1 VGIADA
7 PAQLAAPN
15 AAGVAMGHLHYT
27 VRDIAANRD
36 FWVRLGGTAIAVRSP
51 GDAVKFADVLVLLT
65 EGDYAGNSEASVLNH
80 IAFRVRT
87 FAEVEAAEFAIKRLE
102 AYPGVG
108 YIYTP
113 EHERVEIFENAALN
127 LTFTQEPGFNDAAA
141 QRHNRPIAVPA
152 VFHHAHLYLPDEGA
166 MAAAKAWYTKL
177 FGGIPGKR
185 SHYEAADLPG
195 VNFNFSVAP
204 RPTSPTKGRMLGHI
218 GFEVVGLEAFCR
230 RLEGM
235 GVTFDSPYSP
245 GSIGIATAF
254 LTDPWGTHLELTE
267 GLRRF

>member
-7 PAQLAAPN
+7 SIQLAAPN

-27 VRDIAANRD
+27 VRDVAANRD

-65 EGDYAGNSEASVLNH
+65 QGEYTGNSEAAVLNH

-87 FAEVEAAEFAIKRLE
+87 FAEVEAAGFTIKRLE
-102 AYPGVG
+102 AYPGVA

-113 EHERVEIFENAALN
+113 EDERVEIFENAALN

-141 QRHNRPIAVPA
+141 QRHNRPITVPA
-152 VFHHAHLYLPDEGA
+152 IFHHAHLYLPDEGTVA
-166 MAAAKAWYTKL
+166 EAKAWYTRM

-185 SHYEAADLPG
+185 STYEATDLPG
-195 VNFNFSVAP
+195 VNFNFSVRP
-204 RPTSPTKGRMLGHI
+204 PPTSPTKGRMLDHI

-235 GVTFDSPYSP
+235 GVRFDSPYSS
-245 GSIGIATAF
+245 GSSGIASAF
-254 LTDPWGTHLELTE
+254 LTDPWGTQLELTE